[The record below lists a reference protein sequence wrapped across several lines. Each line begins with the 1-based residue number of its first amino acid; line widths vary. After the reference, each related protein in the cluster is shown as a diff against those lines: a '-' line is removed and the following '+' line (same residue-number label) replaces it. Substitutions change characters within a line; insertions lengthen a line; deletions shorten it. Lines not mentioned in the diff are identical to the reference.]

1 MGYVTNQNVNLQL
14 MILLNFTI
22 HHSCMI
28 WGGGGEGDTTNKL
41 QFKYGQ
47 ILIS

>member
-28 WGGGGEGDTTNKL
+28 WGGEGRGIQLTNYNLNMDK
-41 QFKYGQ
+41 F
-47 ILIS
+47 